1 MKFAHLADCHVGGWR
16 DPLLTE
22 LSIEAFE
29 QAINIIFKEEVDFIV
44 IAGDLFN
51 TSLPGIDKIKR
62 VAAKFKQLKDAHIPI
77 YFIAGSHDYSPSG
90 KTMLDVLEH
99 AGLARNVSKA
109 KEENGKLCLQFT
121 QDPKTGVKLAGI
133 LGRMGSLD
141 KGYYQELNR
150 EQLESEPGEK
160 IFLFHALLSELK
172 PKELE
177 NVDTHPLSLL
187 PKGFNYYAGGHP
199 HFVFCQPMKE
209 HGIVAY
215 TGPLFPNSF
224 SELEELGHGGF
235 FIVEDWK
242 PRRIDVKLK
251 DVEKI
256 KIDAEGKD
264 SHAVAQQLEELLEEG
279 NFQDKIVLI
288 RMEGMLAEGKPSDI
302 DLRKCSQVLKDK
314 GAFCILRNTAALT
327 SKEFAEIKVDLRH
340 VQDIEDSL
348 IREHLREERVNGQE
362 ARKLAVSLM
371 SVLDAQR
378 MEGERVADFEARLTE
393 EIKKVISS
401 HMPSE

>member
-29 QAINIIFKEEVDFIV
+29 KAIDLILKERVDFIV

-51 TSLPGIDKIKR
+51 TSLPGIDRVKR
-62 VAAKFKQLKDAHIPI
+62 VAAKFRQLKDASIPI

-99 AGLARNVSKA
+99 AGLAINVSKA
-109 KEENGKLCLQFT
+109 EEREGKLCLKFT
-121 QDPKTGVKLAGI
+121 TDPKTHIKLTGI

-141 KGYYQELNR
+141 KDYYRDLDLA
-150 EQLESEPGEK
+150 QLESEPGEK

-172 PKELE
+172 PKDLQ

-199 HFVFCQPMKE
+199 HFIFCEPMPN

-224 SELEELGHGGF
+224 SELEELHNGGF
-235 FIVEDWK
+235 YIIEDWK
-242 PRRIDVKLK
+242 PRRVEVKLK
-251 DVEKI
+251 EVESVLI
-256 KIDAEGKD
+256 TAQGK
-264 SHAVAQQLEELLEEG
+264 SSEWAKQQLEERLSTLMV
-279 NFQDKIVLI
+279 QDKIILI
-288 RMEGMLAEGKPSDI
+288 RVEGVLSEGKSSDI
-302 DLRKCSQVLKDK
+302 DFRTLCQTLKER
-314 GAFCILRNTAALT
+314 GAFAVLRNTAAL
-327 SKEFAEIKVDLRH
+327 SGKETHEVKVDLRH
-340 VQDIEDSL
+340 IQDIEKGLVEELVTEDLKGRNAKDLALRLLSL
-348 IREHLREERVNGQE
+348 
-362 ARKLAVSLM
+362 
-371 SVLDAQR
+371 LDTQKQ
-378 MEGERVADFEARLTE
+378 EGERVVDFETRLKDE
-393 EIKKVISS
+393 MKEILK
-401 HMPSE
+401 

>member
-1 MKFAHLADCHVGGWR
+1 M
-16 DPLLTE
+16 
-22 LSIEAFE
+22 
-29 QAINIIFKEEVDFIV
+29 
-44 IAGDLFN
+44 
-51 TSLPGIDKIKR
+51 
-62 VAAKFKQLKDAHIPI
+62 
-77 YFIAGSHDYSPSG
+77 
-90 KTMLDVLEH
+90 
-99 AGLARNVSKA
+99 
-109 KEENGKLCLQFT
+109 
-121 QDPKTGVKLAGI
+121 
-133 LGRMGSLD
+133 
-141 KGYYQELNR
+141 
-150 EQLESEPGEK
+150 
-160 IFLFHALLSELK
+160 
-172 PKELE
+172 
-177 NVDTHPLSLL
+177 
-187 PKGFNYYAGGHP
+187 
-199 HFVFCQPMKE
+199 
-209 HGIVAY
+209 
-215 TGPLFPNSF
+215 
-224 SELEELGHGGF
+224 
-235 FIVEDWK
+235 
-242 PRRIDVKLK
+242 KLK